1 MRATNVPNG
10 RAVLEACAHTTRLR
24 MKIVLKSK
32 PGKSNAV

>member
-1 MRATNVPNG
+1 MRATRVPKG
-10 RAVLEACAHTTRLR
+10 SAVLDACAQTTRLR